1 MLCGQHAE
9 GVAAAQGQAGLVERI
24 VTTSDSYIENDV
36 KNNNV
41 LQAQIILQISNE

>member
-1 MLCGQHAE
+1 MYDQ
-9 GVAAAQGQAGLVERI
+9 
-24 VTTSDSYIENDV
+24 TTSDSYIENDV